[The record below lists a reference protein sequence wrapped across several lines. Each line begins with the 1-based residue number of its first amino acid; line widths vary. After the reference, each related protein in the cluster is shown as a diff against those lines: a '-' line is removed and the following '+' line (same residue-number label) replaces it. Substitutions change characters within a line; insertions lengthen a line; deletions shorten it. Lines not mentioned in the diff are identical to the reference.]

1 MQDRVAKLSPR
12 RSIGKR
18 SVAAFGRQNSVCFF
32 NGGVEP
38 QLDDMLSDPII
49 AMVMQRDRVSPD
61 DVMSVMRAA
70 ARAI

>member
-1 MQDRVAKLSPR
+1 MQDHAAKPTPR

-18 SVAAFGRQNSVCFF
+18 PIFATGRRNACFF
-32 NGGVEP
+32 SGGVEP
-38 QLDDMLSDPII
+38 HLDDMLSDPIV

-70 ARAI
+70 ARSI

>member
-1 MQDRVAKLSPR
+1 MQDRTAKPAPR
-12 RSIGKR
+12 RSTVKR
-18 SVAAFGRQNSVCFF
+18 LTLANVRQRGGCFF

-38 QLDDMLSDPII
+38 HLDDMLSDPII
-49 AMVMQRDRVSPD
+49 AMVMRRDRISAD

>member
-1 MQDRVAKLSPR
+1 MQDRAAKPTPR
-12 RSIGKR
+12 RTAAKR
-18 SVAAFGRQNSVCFF
+18 LVLANVRQSTPCFF

-38 QLDDMLSDPII
+38 HLDDMLSDPII

-70 ARAI
+70 ARAV

>member
-1 MQDRVAKLSPR
+1 MQDRTAKPAPR
-12 RSIGKR
+12 RIIGKR
-18 SVAAFGRQNSVCFF
+18 ALAVFTPQPAACFF

-38 QLDDMLSDPII
+38 HLDDMLSDPII

-61 DVMSVMRAA
+61 EVMSVMRAA

>member
-1 MQDRVAKLSPR
+1 MQDRAAKPTPHR
-12 RSIGKR
+12 IIGKR
-18 SVAAFGRQNSVCFF
+18 SLAVFSRQTSACFF

-38 QLDDMLSDPII
+38 HLDDMLSDPSV

-61 DVMSVMRAA
+61 EVMSVMRAA